1 MESRTHLTRAVAIWI
16 ALAIVADLL
25 IGFLLA
31 PHMPPGRFSNTASDQ
46 TEINNIWSWRRSP
59 SV

>member
-31 PHMPPGRFSNTASDQ
+31 PHMPPGRFSNTASSR
-46 TEINNIWSWRRSP
+46 WSWRRSP